1 MDFSRL
7 RGGQQVRVAK
17 AACTGKFKVQ
27 AAFCD
32 VVSGGGLYGR
42 RFGIRCD
49 FVEQAVEVF
58 AAGAGNVFQR
68 VAAQLRQKFGGV
80 AHIGRFVGFAAVGH
94 GGEEGRIG
102 FHQQAVERAI
112 LRGGL
117 DVFGVFEG
125 YDAGKR

>member
-7 RGGQQVRVAK
+7 RGGQQVRVEK
-17 AACTGKFKVQ
+17 AACTWEMESAGCFLRH
-27 AAFCD
+27 FI
-32 VVSGGGLYGR
+32 GGLYGR
-42 RFGIRCD
+42 GFGIRRD

-94 GGEEGRIG
+94 GGEEGRVG
-102 FHQQAVERAI
+102 FHQQSVERAI

-125 YDAGKR
+125 YDAGKG